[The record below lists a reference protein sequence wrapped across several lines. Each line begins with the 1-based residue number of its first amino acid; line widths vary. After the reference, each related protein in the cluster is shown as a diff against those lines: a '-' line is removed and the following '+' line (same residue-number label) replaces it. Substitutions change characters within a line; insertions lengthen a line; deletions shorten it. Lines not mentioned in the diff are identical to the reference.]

1 MSLQYRLLEE
11 YDENL
16 GADFF
21 EDIQPGGFIISSDG
35 YGGTGAEIETNDAGY
50 IQSFGGSGGT
60 MDVSMQPDW
69 AGVAACV
76 FVNSKAVGNAVLKLE
91 AVR

>member
-35 YGGTGAEIETNDAGY
+35 SGGTGAEIETNEAGY
-50 IQSFGGSGGT
+50 IQCCGGSGG
-60 MDVSMQPDW
+60 DIDEPDW
-69 AGVAACV
+69 EGVAACV